1 MKISNKI
8 TKNTNYTNFTNLI
21 YYTNLFFLGKEIL
34 SKDIDDK
41 TYKGKNGYVI
51 YAEKSAKDL
60 ERYKLTG
67 SLGPMRAPSNI
78 RVSCRFDY
86 APGICKDY
94 KETGYCGFGDG
105 CVFMHDRGDYKT
117 GWELEEEYKQQKH
130 KEDLFKRGLLQEES
144 DEDYEV
150 LDEDNYPL
158 ECQRCNKEF
167 KSPIVT
173 K

>member
-1 MKISNKI
+1 MDNK
-8 TKNTNYTNFTNLI
+8 L
-21 YYTNLFFLGKEIL
+21 
-34 SKDIDDK
+34 DDK
-41 TYKGKNGYVI
+41 IYHGKNGYVI
-51 YAEKSAKDL
+51 YAEKSEKDL

-78 RVSCRFDY
+78 RVTCRFDY

-117 GWELEEEYKQQKH
+117 GWELEEEYKKQKH
-130 KEDLFKRGLLQEES
+130 KEDLIKQGLLSEES
-144 DEDYEV
+144 EEDYE
-150 LDEDNYPL
+150 LDEEEKHP
-158 ECQRCNKEF
+158 EVCQRCSKEF